1 MTNRNSWKLGASTCI
16 LCGCENHTEQGFE
29 AYSRAKIEYAE
40 FTVPIWTG
48 AFEKLDFYNHP
59 EKVFEAAKSCGVT
72 ISSLHAPFS
81 CEISFSN
88 PDENQRKT
96 AVETINRA
104 ISSAARI
111 GIKTIVLHPS
121 GAHYESYPERSALL
135 SQSMKHVGEVYAH
148 CESLGVTLAV
158 ENLTGRGVCGIPSE
172 MIAML
177 SAYPNLKVCFDT
189 NHCTHILPEDYLD
202 ALIKAGMQGRI
213 AAVHISDYD
222 LCEEKHRLPGDGKIN
237 WESVLSKLEELDFD
251 GVFMYEVSKG
261 FDREELYT
269 PQMVADNFR
278 EINPV
283 GATLCGR
290 PQDMAKPQ
298 KEKKENV

>member
-16 LCGCENHTEQGFE
+16 LRGWENHTEQGFE
-29 AYSRAKIEYAE
+29 AYSMAKIKYAE
-40 FTVPIWTG
+40 FTVPVWTG

-59 EKVFEAAKSCGVT
+59 EKVVEAAKKCDIT

-81 CEISFSN
+81 SEVSFSH
-88 PDENQRKT
+88 PDENKRKT
-96 AVETINRA
+96 AVETIKRA
-104 ISSAARI
+104 ISSAARAR
-111 GIKTIVLHPS
+111 IKIMVMHPS
-121 GAHYESYPERSALL
+121 GAHYENYPDREVLFT
-135 SQSMKHVGEVYAH
+135 QCKNHVGEIYAH

-158 ENLTGRGVCGIPSE
+158 ENLTGRGVCGTPSE
-172 MIAML
+172 MVEML
-177 SAYPNLKVCFDT
+177 EVYPNLKVCFDT

-261 FDREELYT
+261 FDREEIYT
-269 PQMVADNFR
+269 PKMLADNFR

-283 GATLCGR
+283 GASIAR
-290 PQDMAKPQ
+290 P
-298 KEKKENV
+298 